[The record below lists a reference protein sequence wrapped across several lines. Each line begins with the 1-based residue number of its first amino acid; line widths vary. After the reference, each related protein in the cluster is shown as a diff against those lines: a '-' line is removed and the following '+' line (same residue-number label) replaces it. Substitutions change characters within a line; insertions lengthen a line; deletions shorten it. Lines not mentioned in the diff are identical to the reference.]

1 MAKSSKRGRDE
12 GDTYEADDFVEDD
25 DGRAPKSKKSKK
37 AAPPSSSKSK
47 NKFFELS
54 SGRTPRRVEV
64 SDFKGSKLVNIR
76 EYYEKDEEWLPGKK
90 GISLSID
97 QYKALLRAIPA
108 INAQLKDMGIALG
121 ESTDAMDEDEP
132 EEETKPQRRIKSKK
146 TEKANIEATSDED
159 GDED

>member
-1 MAKSSKRGRDE
+1 MVKSSKRGRDE

-25 DGRAPKSKKSKK
+25 DGSAPKSKKSRK

-47 NKFFELS
+47 NKFFDLS

-97 QYKALLRAIPA
+97 QYKALLKAIPA
-108 INAQLKDMGIALG
+108 INAQLKDMGIVLG
-121 ESTDAMDEDEP
+121 ESADAMDEDEP
-132 EEETKPQRRIKSKK
+132 EEETKPQKRIKGKK

>member
-1 MAKSSKRGRDE
+1 MVKGGKRGRD
-12 GDTYEADDFVEDD
+12 GANDYEADDFVEDD
-25 DGRAPKSKKSKK
+25 EGSAPKTKK
-37 AAPPSSSKSK
+37 AKKANASSSSNTK

-76 EYYEKDEEWLPGKK
+76 EYYEKDDEWLPGKK

-97 QYKALLRAIPA
+97 QYKALLQAIPA
-108 INAQLKDMGIALG
+108 INAQLKEMGIALG
-121 ESTDAMDEDEP
+121 ETADEMDEDEP
-132 EEETKPQRRIKSKK
+132 EDDEKPQKRIKAKK

-159 GDED
+159 EDED

>member
-1 MAKSSKRGRDE
+1 MVKSSKRGRDE
-12 GDTYEADDFVEDD
+12 ADTYEADDFVEDD
-25 DGRAPKSKKSKK
+25 DGSAPKSKKSRK
-37 AAPPSSSKSK
+37 AAPSSSSKSK
-47 NKFFELS
+47 NKFFDLS

-97 QYKALLRAIPA
+97 QYKALLKAIPA
-108 INAQLKDMGIALG
+108 INAQLKDMGIVLG
-121 ESTDAMDEDEP
+121 ESADAMDEDEP
-132 EEETKPQRRIKSKK
+132 EEETKPQKRIKGKK

>member
-90 GISLSID
+90 
-97 QYKALLRAIPA
+97 YKALLRAIPA

-132 EEETKPQRRIKSKK
+132 EEETKPQRRIKGKK